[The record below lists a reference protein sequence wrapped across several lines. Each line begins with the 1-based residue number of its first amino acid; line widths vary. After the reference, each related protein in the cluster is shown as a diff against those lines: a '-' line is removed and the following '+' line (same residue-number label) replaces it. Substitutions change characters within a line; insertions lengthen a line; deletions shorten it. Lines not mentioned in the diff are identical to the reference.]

1 MPDYQQRPE
10 ATDAEG
16 EQVPV
21 RPHLEVDISRC
32 ISLGR
37 RTGTHFTVLGSI
49 WHGENTATWKT
60 LNSWLCPQ
68 GPPFGDR
75 ERVCAA
81 DRAQLFQDL
90 TDTQA
95 SVFSVSH
102 TSLTSRPQD
111 AAPDGKKTL
120 NSPREDCMSHTEF
133 PNQTLMETS
142 SSKGIR
148 DFC

>member
-10 ATDAEG
+10 GTDAEG
-16 EQVPV
+16 EQVLCV
-21 RPHLEVDISRC
+21 LTWRLTSAE
-32 ISLGR
+32 GR
-37 RTGTHFTVLGSI
+37 RTGTHFTALGFI

-68 GPPFGDR
+68 GAPLGDR

-95 SVFSVSH
+95 SVFSVSLM
-102 TSLTSRPQD
+102 SLTS
-111 AAPDGKKTL
+111 
-120 NSPREDCMSHTEF
+120 
-133 PNQTLMETS
+133 
-142 SSKGIR
+142 
-148 DFC
+148 

>member
-1 MPDYQQRPE
+1 MPDYQQRPK
-10 ATDAEG
+10 ATDAER

-21 RPHLEVDISRC
+21 CPYLEVDISRC

-37 RTGTHFTVLGSI
+37 RTGTHFTALGFI
-49 WHGENTATWKT
+49 WHEENTATWKT
-60 LNSWLCPQ
+60 LNSWPCPQ
-68 GPPFGDR
+68 GPPFGEC

-102 TSLTSRPQD
+102 MSLTSRLQD
-111 AAPDGKKTL
+111 TA
-120 NSPREDCMSHTEF
+120 SCF
-133 PNQTLMETS
+133 
-142 SSKGIR
+142 
-148 DFC
+148 